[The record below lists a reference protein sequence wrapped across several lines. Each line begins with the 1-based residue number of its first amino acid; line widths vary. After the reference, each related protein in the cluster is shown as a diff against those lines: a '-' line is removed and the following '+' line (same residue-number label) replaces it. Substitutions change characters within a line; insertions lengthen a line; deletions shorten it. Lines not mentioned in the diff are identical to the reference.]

1 MWIFLKQPSRLRDE
15 NKCLWI
21 LRKAHV
27 LKGRWPLNW
36 PIYGVLSQFYTC
48 LNMRV
53 FAGFEPSWNKAC
65 RLRGGFYNR
74 EAGCLLPWI
83 GTWFFSFISS
93 IFYLLS
99 SLPDMALWE
108 SKYDGMGWSY
118 ALQYPFVRNSIPSEP
133 VDYRR
138 VSTFA
143 QILSWKIL
151 LSCKDVSPV
160 TRPPE
165 PGTAM
170 NKCFRRFSF
179 FRIICVFLG
188 SVIAPE
194 M

>member
-1 MWIFLKQPSRLRDE
+1 MATKLANLRCFVAILHLSQYARFCRLWAILKQGLQAPRG
-15 NKCLWI
+15 I
-21 LRKAHV
+21 LQPR
-27 LKGRWPLNW
+27 GR
-36 PIYGVLSQFYTC
+36 VS
-48 LNMRV
+48 
-53 FAGFEPSWNKAC
+53 
-65 RLRGGFYNR
+65 
-74 EAGCLLPWI
+74 
-83 GTWFFSFISS
+83 WFFSFISS

-170 NKCFRRFSF
+170 NNCFRRISF